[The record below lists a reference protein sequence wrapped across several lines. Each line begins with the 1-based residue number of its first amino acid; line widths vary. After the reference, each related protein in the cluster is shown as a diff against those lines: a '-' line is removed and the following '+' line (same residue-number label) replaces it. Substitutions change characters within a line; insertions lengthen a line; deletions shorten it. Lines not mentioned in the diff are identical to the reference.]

1 MNTLELRNIVIAEIE
16 KIDDDSFLSAL
27 KTILE
32 SRITTLPKTYSEQ
45 YNEELKV
52 AEEEIQNG
60 NFYTHN
66 EVKDKIEQW
75 KKK

>member
-1 MNTLELRNIVIAEIE
+1 MNTLELKNILISEIA
-16 KIDDDSFLSAL
+16 KIDDESFLSAL
-27 KTILE
+27 KTILD
-32 SRITTLPKTYSEQ
+32 SRKPTPENYAEQ

-52 AEEEIQNG
+52 AEQEIQNG
-60 NFYTHN
+60 NFYSHN

>member
-1 MNTLELRNIVIAEIE
+1 MNTLELKNILISEIA
-16 KIDDDSFLSAL
+16 KIDDESFLSAL
-27 KTILE
+27 KTILD
-32 SRITTLPKTYSEQ
+32 SRKPTPKNYADQ

-52 AEEEIQNG
+52 AEQEIQNG
-60 NFYTHN
+60 NFYSHN